1 MAKRTMQSFRRDN
14 NTNSRDRVKIASDG
28 SSPLVG
34 YQSNNTRLKNLKN
47 QEIVDLA
54 EEEEE
59 QGDNEDE
66 NSERDR
72 VTETW
77 KAESEFGKQP
87 VFHHEIYRRLV
98 NLMSS
103 QGAYSMFLPNR
114 FTSKDAL
121 TLS

>member
-1 MAKRTMQSFRRDN
+1 M
-14 NTNSRDRVKIASDG
+14 V
-28 SSPLVG
+28 
-34 YQSNNTRLKNLKN
+34 
-47 QEIVDLA
+47 

-59 QGDNEDE
+59 EKGDSEDE
-66 NSERDR
+66 DSEKGDR

-77 KAESEFGKQP
+77 KAESELGKQP
-87 VFHHEIYRRLV
+87 VFHHEIYHRLV

-103 QGAYSMFLPNR
+103 QGAYSMFLPAC